1 MPGRRAR
8 RVQGWMASS
17 KKIRLLLKRALLQKI
32 IPPLGGMQYDS
43 IFRKGAYVIVAN

>member
-1 MPGRRAR
+1 MSGRRAR
-8 RVQGWMASS
+8 SVQGWLASS
-17 KKIRLLLKRALLQKI
+17 RKIPRLLTRALLQKI